1 MENKIILSKESNV
14 EDIKRYFEAVLKLS
28 QSDDKFPINLDEVWM
43 LVYTKRDK
51 ATEALK
57 ENFFEGEDFYL
68 TQMGKVIQSTEIQN
82 GIKVEYKLTTSCME
96 YFIARKVRPVF
107 EVYRQVFHKSI
118 EVVKQLAE
126 PKSPKPSDLPVED
139 QFKLMTMVCKEVNA
153 TKAEKRN
160 AFNNLL
166 AQNGLPQIT
175 ASERTEAKTG
185 KEAQSATDLLTFHK
199 IGIGARKFFDLLE
212 EHGYAVKNTRSTTK
226 TRSGKSNYSVL
237 TEKGLKWGYND
248 PSKYAGNKYDV
259 YFYTDKFPELLK
271 ELGLK

>member
-82 GIKVEYKLTTSCME
+82 GIKVEYKLTPSCME

-126 PKSPKPSDLPVED
+126 PSPKPSPLSIED
-139 QFKLMTMVCKEVNA
+139 QFKMMSLACKEMRASKADKNA
-153 TKAEKRN
+153 AM
-160 AFNNLL
+160 NNLL
-166 AQNGLPQIT
+166 MQNGLPPITFSVQTNGKSALSARDLIQIHELDID
-175 ASERTEAKTG
+175 SEKLFTLMKA
-185 KEAQSATDLLTFHK
+185 
-199 IGIGARKFFDLLE
+199 
-212 EHGYAVKNTRSTTK
+212 HGYAETRKRRTTTTK
-226 TRSGKSNYSVL
+226 SGFSNYSVL
-237 TEKGLKWGYND
+237 TEKGEKWGFNE
-248 PSKYAGNKYDV
+248 PNKYAANKFDIRLYK
-259 YFYTDKFPELLK
+259 DKFAQLWNEIKP
-271 ELGLK
+271 